1 MFALLFLIVA
11 ATAVAAQRPWTE
23 EMKIDGDPVMRGL
36 PRDAIPAIDRPEFV
50 VAKEAT
56 FMRDD
61 EPVIGVSIGGEA
73 RAYSAWLLNAHEI
86 VNDTIGGRAI
96 AVTW

>member
-1 MFALLFLIVA
+1 MFILLLLIA
-11 ATAVAAQRPWTE
+11 ATAAAPQRPWTE
-23 EMKIDGDPVMRGL
+23 EIKIDGDAVMRGL

-50 VAKEAT
+50 AAGEAT
-56 FMRDD
+56 FMRDN